1 MLCIYFFINQRD
13 VCAFKYIKNNYISGV
28 LRLFAIDFVLPLI
41 PEPDTVEIIPTF
53 TCEFCVTLLLR
64 CLSSLP
70 HHWLA
75 VPDTEP
81 LCFKVTDDT
90 NIK

>member
-1 MLCIYFFINQRD
+1 MYLFFYKSKRRL
-13 VCAFKYIKNNYISGV
+13 CAFKYIKNNYISGV
-28 LRLFAIDFVLPLI
+28 LKLFAIDFVLPIIL
-41 PEPDTVEIIPTF
+41 EPDTVELIPTF
-53 TCEFCVTLLLR
+53 TCEFCYLLLK

-70 HHWLA
+70 NRWLA
-75 VPDTEP
+75 VPETEL

>member
-1 MLCIYFFINQRD
+1 MYLFFYKSKRRL
-13 VCAFKYIKNNYISGV
+13 CAFKYIKNNYISGV
-28 LRLFAIDFVLPLI
+28 LRLFAIDFVLPIIL
-41 PEPDTVEIIPTF
+41 EPDTVELIPTF
-53 TCEFCVTLLLR
+53 TCEFYVTLLLR

-70 HHWLA
+70 HLWLA